1 MSHIR
6 KPLPFVLLA
15 LLAAATALHGVAM
28 LQSGRGDLVRF
39 ADDYLYYGVIVLAAV
54 TILLRAALVPR
65 DRLAWALIG
74 AGTAFWA
81 AGDITWDLAWEAGEI
96 PYPSVADVLYLFAYP
111 LNVAGILLLARG
123 GARRLRGVV
132 ALDAVVTALGAS
144 AILAALLGPALAV
157 YATSD
162 PTEAIVTA
170 AYPIADLLMIG
181 AAAAAAIALGVRR
194 DFVVLAGGL
203 VAMAATDTLYLY
215 DEATTGYQPGTILD
229 TGWMLAATLIALGSW
244 VRASWMTAAS
254 SAREALPAVASLAA
268 IGLLVW
274 SHFESLPTAA
284 VLLAAA
290 TLVLA
295 VGRLLLTLGEN
306 ARLLGRAR
314 REALTDSLTELGNRR
329 QLLHD
334 LQRACARSMAGRG
347 RYVFG
352 IYDLDG
358 FKNYNDTFGHA
369 AGDHLLRRMGRS
381 IRDAVAGRGTAYRL
395 GGDEFC
401 VLAPVASAGD
411 TEAIVAAGARAL
423 REEGEGFSIASSYGA
438 ATIPGEGADP
448 STVMRIADRR
458 MYAEKGRSPRSF
470 ELQARDLLLGVLRE
484 RQPGLGEH
492 VEGVGRLASE
502 LARRAGLD
510 NEDVDVVG
518 RAADLHDIG
527 KMGIP
532 DQVLGKPGP
541 LNDDEWSL
549 MRKHTLIGERMLSV
563 SPALG
568 PVARLVR
575 SSHERWDGRGY
586 PDGLAHTEIPVGA
599 RIIAI
604 CDAYE
609 AMTEKRPYRTAV
621 SPAEAL
627 EELRRSAGTQFDPEL
642 VELFAD
648 VIAEIPVAAPSRP

>member
-1 MSHIR
+1 MNHIR
-6 KPLPFVLLA
+6 KPLPFALLA
-15 LLAAATALHGVAM
+15 LLAAGTALHGVAM

-39 ADDYLYYGVIVLAAV
+39 ADGYLYYGVIVLAAV

-81 AGDITWDLAWEAGEI
+81 VGDITWDLAWESGNV

-111 LNVAGILLLARG
+111 LNVAGVLVLARG
-123 GARRLRGVV
+123 GARGLRGVV
-132 ALDAVVTALGAS
+132 ALDAVVAALGAS
-144 AILAALLGPALAV
+144 AIVAALLGPALAV

-162 PTEAIVTA
+162 PAEAIVTA

-181 AAAAAAIALGVRR
+181 AAAAAAIALGVRT

-203 VAMAATDTLYLY
+203 VAMAATDTFYLY
-215 DEATTGYQPGTILD
+215 DEATAGYQPGTILD

-244 VRASWMTAAS
+244 VRPSWMTAAS
-254 SAREALPAVASLAA
+254 SAREALPALASLSA
-268 IGLLVW
+268 IGLMVW

-295 VGRLLLTLGEN
+295 VGRLLLALGEN
-306 ARLLGRAR
+306 ARLLGRAK

-329 QLLHD
+329 QLVDDLH
-334 LQRACARSMAGRG
+334 RACARSMAGRG
-347 RYVFG
+347 RYVFA

-381 IRDAVAGRGTAYRL
+381 LRDALAGRGTAYRL

-401 VLAPVASAGD
+401 VLAPVASDGD
-411 TEAIVAAGARAL
+411 TEVIVAAGAEAL

-448 STVMRIADRR
+448 STVMRLADRR

-532 DQVLGKPGP
+532 DQVLAKPGP
-541 LNDDEWSL
+541 LSDEEWSL

-586 PDGLAHTEIPVGA
+586 PDGLAYAEIPVGA

-609 AMTEKRPYRTAV
+609 AMTEERPYRTAV
-621 SPAEAL
+621 SPPEAL
-627 EELRRSAGTQFDPEL
+627 DELRRNAGTQFDPEL